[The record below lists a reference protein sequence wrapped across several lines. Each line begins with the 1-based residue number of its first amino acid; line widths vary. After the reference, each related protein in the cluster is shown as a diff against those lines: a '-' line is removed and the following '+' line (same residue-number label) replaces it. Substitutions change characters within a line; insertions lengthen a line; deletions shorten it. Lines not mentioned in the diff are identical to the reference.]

1 MEDRAK
7 NHDVQLTKAREN
19 TAKNRYADILPY
31 DDARVHLEVTVPG
44 SDDDYINASH
54 LKVVIFYMFYK
65 RPIVSSYIG
74 NPAWS
79 RRKRLYLLARADR
92 GYSGRFLENG
102 HATKLK
108 DNSDGHK
115 SRGTR
120 ETKMRS
126 ILATSS
132 WLVLYSLAFY
142 SNITLIKVNRPILRP
157 PSGDTP

>member
-1 MEDRAK
+1 MC
-7 NHDVQLTKAREN
+7 
-19 TAKNRYADILPY
+19 
-31 DDARVHLEVTVPG
+31 
-44 SDDDYINASH
+44 
-54 LKVVIFYMFYK
+54 YK

-132 WLVLYSLAFY
+132 RLVLYSLAFY

-157 PSGDTP
+157 PSGDTPWWWSSVTPGRVKAGLSVISNLKRAAQTGRSEHPKCGSIISHHGRIGVCQAKLLSLFASS